1 MRRTPKMERKI
12 LHVDINNCYASIECS
27 LNSELQG
34 KPVAVGGDPEQRHGI
49 ILAKNQI
56 AKGYGIK
63 TGETIW
69 EAKNKCPD
77 LVVLKPRFPI
87 YLRYSKRARAIYE
100 SYADRVEPFGIDECW
115 MDVSGYRGDP
125 AILAEEIRRRMKEE
139 LKITVSVGVSFNKI
153 FAKLGSDM
161 KKPDAVTII
170 SKDNFRDKVWSLPV
184 SDLLFVGRATT
195 AKLLKYGIHTIGEL
209 ANTRVEFLTDWF
221 GKNGV
226 TLWRFA
232 NGLDDSPVM
241 YAGAEREV
249 KSVGNGT
256 TAYRDLVN
264 EQDVRVIVFTLAE
277 SVAMRLREHKIK
289 ACGVSITVR
298 DKDLVPYSRQ
308 QKLDIPTSD
317 AVTIARTAMELFS
330 RHHRFDR
337 GAKPVRSVTICGF
350 DVVPENAPIQ
360 LDVYTSA
367 ERLEKSEQLNKS
379 LDKIRMR
386 YGYTSVKH
394 GVILTDKT
402 FSQFDTTL
410 QNEIH
415 PVGVRA

>member
-1 MRRTPKMERKI
+1 MERKI

-27 LNSELQG
+27 LNPELQG

-115 MDVSGYRGDP
+115 LDVSGYRGDP

-161 KKPDAVTII
+161 KKPDAVTVI
-170 SKDNFRDKVWSLPV
+170 SKDNFREKVWRLPV

-209 ANTRVEFLTDWF
+209 ANTRLEFLTDWF

-241 YAGAEREV
+241 YAGAEREI

-298 DKDLVPYSRQ
+298 DKDLVTYSRQ

-317 AVTIARTAMELFS
+317 AVTIARTAMKLFS

-367 ERLEKSEQLNKS
+367 EKLEKSEQLNKS

>member
-1 MRRTPKMERKI
+1 MERKI

-298 DKDLVPYSRQ
+298 DKDLVTYSRQ